1 MKTST
6 KAGGGL
12 VAVILIGLGTFFVS
26 SDEPDYTAV
35 IEYTDAY
42 GTQSTDKFGPFKKE
56 ECENNINTYLLNVTG
71 DGGVVAESGCIEI
84 KSE

>member
-1 MKTST
+1 MKNTT

-35 IEYTDAY
+35 IEYTEFD
-42 GTQSTDKFGPFKKE
+42 GTRSTDKFGPFKKE
-56 ECENNINTYLLNVTG
+56 ECENNINTYIWNISS
-71 DGGVVAESGCIEI
+71 DGGVVAESDCVIED
-84 KSE
+84 E